1 MPSSWRPA
9 PLTSDALAESLS
21 QITGSGRFWRS
32 TTSRPA
38 AFTVMAHALDMGKL
52 FRQSRYEDA
61 GGQVGDYLNA
71 PFSREEYEA
80 FIEQLIGADRVIRR
94 EFETRDLFQA
104 GPSPS
109 KRSPARASM
118 RLASARSSPSA

>member
-1 MPSSWRPA
+1 MAFYDAAA
-9 PLTSDALAESLS
+9 P
-21 QITGSGRFWRS
+21 I
-32 TTSRPA
+32 
-38 AFTVMAHALDMGKL
+38 VMADSLDMGKL

-80 FIEQLIGADRVIRR
+80 FIEQLIGARSRR
-94 EFETRDLFQA
+94 SGANSRRAICSRLA
-104 GPSPS
+104 SPS
-109 KRSPARASM
+109 RRSPARASM